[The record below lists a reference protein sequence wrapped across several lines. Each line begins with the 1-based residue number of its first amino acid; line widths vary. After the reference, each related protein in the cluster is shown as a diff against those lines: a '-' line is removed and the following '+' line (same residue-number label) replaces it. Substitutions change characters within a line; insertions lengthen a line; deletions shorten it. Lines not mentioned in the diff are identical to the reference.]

1 MSLFFSFSA
10 SCSLPASAKL
20 TKIVKTEKRNTKF
33 KKMQFWELSFGGSDV
48 LFIVYNYIHRSSI
61 LILFSFLFRVFQ
73 ARWLAYTCHH
83 RTWQSVGSERYCRDL
98 SLCVRRRTDTA
109 SRLCELS
116 MNRNA
121 ALRTEAACAYSVGVR
136 TQADKSLALIFAP
149 LLLFQF
155 KASLRRNLG

>member
-1 MSLFFSFSA
+1 MLGAVVYSMSLFFSFSA

-61 LILFSFLFRVFQ
+61 LSLFSFLFRVFQ

-83 RTWQSVGSERYCRDL
+83 RTWQSVDSERYCRNRAL
-98 SLCVRRRTDTA
+98 SL
-109 SRLCELS
+109 SLYLS
-116 MNRNA
+116 LSDDGITVEKISCLLQ
-121 ALRTEAACAYSVGVR
+121 LRT
-136 TQADKSLALIFAP
+136 SLHLYV
-149 LLLFQF
+149 F
-155 KASLRRNLG
+155 KISLWVQQK